1 MIDLLLGDLWPYIAG
16 AGAALAALGMAWWR
30 GRKGE
35 RDRRAAAD
43 AKAYQDTR
51 REIDNADL
59 GHGASDAER
68 IKRLRD
74 ISDRGGSGKT

>member
-1 MIDLLLGDLWPYIAG
+1 MLDALLGPLWQYIAG
-16 AGAALAALGMAWWR
+16 AGAVIAALGLAWWR

-59 GHGASDAER
+59 GHGATDDER
-68 IKRLRD
+68 IKRLLD
-74 ISDRGGSGKT
+74 IANRGGSGKT